1 MAKHTLKS
9 CDVHTA
15 RFLKYVWPFF
25 STLHGRLKPISH
37 HMETSQQIFTAINGW
52 FQYDGNISLERV
64 GYLPGIVG

>member
-1 MAKHTLKS
+1 MFGL
-9 CDVHTA
+9 
-15 RFLKYVWPFF
+15 F
-25 STLHGRLKPISH
+25 SALCMEGSKPISH